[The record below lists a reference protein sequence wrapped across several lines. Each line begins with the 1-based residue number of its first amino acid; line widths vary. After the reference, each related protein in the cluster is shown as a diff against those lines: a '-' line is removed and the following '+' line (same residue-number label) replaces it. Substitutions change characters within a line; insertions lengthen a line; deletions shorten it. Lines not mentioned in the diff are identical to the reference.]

1 MPKEKK
7 PLKIAVIGCGINGIS
22 CAISLAERGHTIHI
36 YEKKTAFSE
45 TSAKSSKL
53 LHGGLRYLENGHF
66 KLVKESLKERSN
78 WVQKLPDMTKIQ
90 RFYMPIYKGRSRN
103 KFLLYLGVK
112 LYEMLAGSYS
122 LGKSKM
128 HSKRETLKANPFLK
142 TEDLIGSVSYVDVQ
156 MDDYRIAEWLKNEAL
171 NKGIVLKEN
180 HEVRSF
186 CKTGSLTT
194 SASTTLNYD
203 FIVNATGPWAKEL
216 LNNNDINSKFDMSLV
231 RGSHLIVNLKIQSP
245 LVLKIKKDG
254 RIIFMLPLE
263 NQGLVGTT
271 EYKHMIKEPIVC
283 TEIERDYLLKIINSY
298 LNMPL
303 TAKDIISE
311 YAGVRPL
318 VFDSN
323 TQDMSKINRDSA
335 IELNESLINIF
346 GGKWTSGLSLGKK
359 VCNMIEKT

>member
-1 MPKEKK
+1 M
-7 PLKIAVIGCGINGIS
+7 
-22 CAISLAERGHTIHI
+22 
-36 YEKKTAFSE
+36 
-45 TSAKSSKL
+45 
-53 LHGGLRYLENGHF
+53 
-66 KLVKESLKERSN
+66 
-78 WVQKLPDMTKIQ
+78 
-90 RFYMPIYKGRSRN
+90 
-103 KFLLYLGVK
+103 
-112 LYEMLAGSYS
+112 
-122 LGKSKM
+122 
-128 HSKRETLKANPFLK
+128 
-142 TEDLIGSVSYVDVQ
+142 
-156 MDDYRIAEWLKNEAL
+156 
-171 NKGIVLKEN
+171 
-180 HEVRSF
+180 
-186 CKTGSLTT
+186 TT

-245 LVLKIKKDG
+245 LVLQNKKDG

-263 NQGLVGTT
+263 DQCLVGTT
-271 EYKHMIKEPIVC
+271 EYKHMIKDPIVS

-298 LNMPL
+298 LNMSL

-346 GGKWTSGLSLGKK
+346 GGKWTSGLSLGQK